1 MFPVWSVIGLSDRLM
16 NWPTWHRL
24 TQFEYDP
31 THWAAAV
38 AKVLGRAWH
47 RSQNRH
53 SAVYVGGV
61 SFYAL
66 LAVFPGLVLLVG
78 IYSLLFTPAQAE
90 AQAAAF
96 SHLMP
101 PGPAQLVQSELTR
114 LAHDP
119 IHVIS
124 VQSLLAFFIGFYASV
139 RGVKALLAGLQFIH
153 DEPKPRGFVGF
164 NLLALGVAIGGFSLM
179 ALISAGFLAVR
190 VLASTFDVRP
200 FHGIYWLF
208 SEWTWASI
216 GLVLGLTLLYRFA
229 MSSRPVIWSAS
240 AVGGLMAAALSLAAS
255 WGCAFYV
262 EQVAH
267 LGATYGSIAAV
278 VVFLIWLSWN
288 VNAVFYA
295 GALATEIE
303 MMVGRRPV
311 VQLADLRQGKA
322 KLASQR

>member
-1 MFPVWSVIGLSDRLM
+1 M
-16 NWPTWHRL
+16 NWRRL
-24 TQFEYDP
+24 TQFDYHP

-38 AKVLGRAWH
+38 AKVVGRAWH

-66 LAVFPGLVLLVG
+66 LAVFPAFALLIGV
-78 IYSLLFTPAQAE
+78 YSLLFTPQEAELQAE
-90 AQAAAF
+90 AFA
-96 SHLMP
+96 HLMP
-101 PGPAQLVQSELTR
+101 AGPERLLQNEMSR
-114 LAHDP
+114 LALDSM
-119 IHVIS
+119 HVIS
-124 VQSLLAFFIGFYASV
+124 VQSALAAGIGLYASL

-153 DEPKPRGFVGF
+153 DEENPRGFVGF
-164 NLLALGVAIGGFSLM
+164 NLLALFVAIGGFSLM
-179 ALISAGFLAVR
+179 ALISATFLAVR
-190 VLASTFDVRP
+190 VMASTFDVRP
-200 FHGIYWLF
+200 FSGIYWLF

-216 GLVLGLTLLYRFA
+216 GLVLGLTLVYRFA

-240 AVGGLMAAALSLAAS
+240 VVGGVTAAALSLLAS

-295 GALATEIE
+295 GALVTEIE
-303 MMVGRRPV
+303 MMVGERPV
-311 VQLADLRQGKA
+311 LQLGDLRRARA
-322 KLASQR
+322 KVASRS

>member
-1 MFPVWSVIGLSDRLM
+1 M
-16 NWPTWHRL
+16 NWHRL
-24 TQFEYDP
+24 TQFDYHP

-38 AKVLGRAWH
+38 AKVVGRAWH

-66 LAVFPGLVLLVG
+66 LAVFPAFALLIG
-78 IYSLLFTPAQAE
+78 AYSLLFTPQEAE
-90 AQAAAF
+90 AQAVAF
-96 SHLMP
+96 AHMMP
-101 PGPAQLVQSELTR
+101 PGPERLLQNELGR
-114 LAHDP
+114 LALDSM
-119 IHVIS
+119 HVIS
-124 VQSLLAFFIGFYASV
+124 LQSVLAVLIGLYASL

-153 DEPKPRGFVGF
+153 DEERPRGFVGF
-164 NLLALGVAIGGFSLM
+164 NLLALCVAIGGFSLM
-179 ALISAGFLAVR
+179 ALISATFLAVR
-190 VLASTFDVRP
+190 VMASTFDVKP
-200 FHGIYWLF
+200 FSGIYWLF

-216 GLVLGLTLLYRFA
+216 GLVLGLTLVYRFA

-240 AVGGLMAAALSLAAS
+240 IIGGVTAAALSLLAS

-295 GALATEIE
+295 GALVTEIE
-303 MMVGRRPV
+303 MMVGKRPV
-311 VQLADLRQGKA
+311 LQLGDLRRAKA

>member
-1 MFPVWSVIGLSDRLM
+1 M
-16 NWPTWHRL
+16 NWRTL
-24 TQFEYDP
+24 SQFDYDP
-31 THWAAAV
+31 KHWAAAV
-38 AKVLGRAWH
+38 AKVVGRAWH

-66 LAVFPGLVLLVG
+66 LAVFPAFALLIG
-78 IYSLLFTPAQAE
+78 IYSLLFTPEQAAAQAE
-90 AQAAAF
+90 AFAQ
-96 SHLMP
+96 LMP
-101 PGPAQLVQSELTR
+101 PGPQHLVQSELTR
-114 LAHDP
+114 LAHDS
-119 IHVIS
+119 IHVVS
-124 VQSLLAFFIGFYASV
+124 LQSALAIVIGLYASL

-153 DEPKPRGFVGF
+153 DEARPRGFVGF
-164 NLLALGVAIGGFSLM
+164 NLLALCVAIGGFSLM
-179 ALISAGFLAVR
+179 ALISATFLAVR
-190 VLASTFDVRP
+190 VMATTFDVRP
-200 FHGIYWLF
+200 FRGIYWMF

-216 GLVLGLTLLYRFA
+216 GLVLGLTLVYRFA

-240 AVGGLMAAALSLAAS
+240 VVGGLTAAALSLAAS

-303 MMVGRRPV
+303 LMVGARPV
-311 VQLADLRQGKA
+311 ALAEDAAAAKA
-322 KLASQR
+322 KPAAR

>member
-1 MFPVWSVIGLSDRLM
+1 M
-16 NWPTWHRL
+16 NWHRL
-24 TQFEYDP
+24 TQFDYDP

-38 AKVLGRAWH
+38 AKVMGRAWH

-66 LAVFPGLVLLVG
+66 LAVFPALALLIGV
-78 IYSLLFTPAQAE
+78 YSIIFTPAQAE
-90 AQAAAF
+90 AQAEAF
-96 SHLMP
+96 AHLMP
-101 PGPAQLVQSELTR
+101 AGPQGLLEGQLTR

-119 IHVIS
+119 IHVVS
-124 VQSLLAFFIGFYASV
+124 VQSALAFAIGLYASL

-153 DEPKPRGFVGF
+153 DEDRPRGFVGF
-164 NLLALGVAIGGFSLM
+164 NLLALCVAIGGFSLM
-179 ALISAGFLAVR
+179 ALISATFLAVR
-190 VLASTFDVRP
+190 VMASTFDVRP
-200 FHGIYWLF
+200 FRGIYWMF

-216 GLVLGLTLLYRFA
+216 GLVLGLTLVYRFA
-229 MSSRPVIWSAS
+229 MSSRPVVWSAS
-240 AVGGLMAAALSLAAS
+240 MIGGVTAAALSLAAS

-295 GALATEIE
+295 GALVTEIE
-303 MMVGRRPV
+303 LMTGRRPV
-311 VQLADLRQGKA
+311 AQLAGPRQAKA

>member
-1 MFPVWSVIGLSDRLM
+1 M
-16 NWPTWHRL
+16 NWHRL
-24 TQFEYDP
+24 SQFDYDP
-31 THWAAAV
+31 THWPAAV
-38 AKVLGRAWH
+38 VKVVGRAWH

-66 LAVFPGLVLLVG
+66 LAVFPAFALLIGV
-78 IYSLLFTPAQAE
+78 YSMLFTPAQAE
-90 AQAAAF
+90 AQAEAF
-96 SHLMP
+96 AHLMP
-101 PGPAQLVQSELTR
+101 PGPEQIVQAELTR

-124 VQSLLAFFIGFYASV
+124 LQSALAVMVGLYASLK
-139 RGVKALLAGLQFIH
+139 GVKALLAGLQFIH
-153 DEPKPRGFVGF
+153 DEPRPRGFVGF
-164 NLLALGVAIGGFSLM
+164 NLLALCVAIGGFSLM
-179 ALISAGFLAVR
+179 ALISATFLAVR
-190 VLASTFDVRP
+190 VMASTFEVRP

-216 GLVLGLTLLYRFA
+216 GLVLGLTLVYRFA

-240 AVGGLMAAALSLAAS
+240 IVGGLTAAALSLLAS

-303 MMVGRRPV
+303 MMVGKRPA
-311 VQLADLRQGKA
+311 LLKDMSTPKA